1 MRPSTREQIGGG
13 LRLVVV
19 EAESPEA
26 ARCRRTAPE
35 TPSLAGANR
44 APSLIRARRGRAKA
58 CPEGRLNVIAGYTT
72 THAGPLAD
80 VFEPRCWRLRALAN
94 HPPVHACPNWGL
106 FAVSSALQ
114 SPMRTSGSQSLRR
127 FQTEKFNFVIL
138 TGPSAHGS
146 CQERG
151 RRHGW

>member
-114 SPMRTSGSQSLRR
+114 SPMRQR
-127 FQTEKFNFVIL
+127 
-138 TGPSAHGS
+138 
-146 CQERG
+146 
-151 RRHGW
+151 

>member
-114 SPMRTSGSQSLRR
+114 SPMRMRFRLPSNSVACSSG
-127 FQTEKFNFVIL
+127 
-138 TGPSAHGS
+138 
-146 CQERG
+146 
-151 RRHGW
+151 

>member
-114 SPMRTSGSQSLRR
+114 SPMR
-127 FQTEKFNFVIL
+127 FPVAHEKNHQRSFTLLLSRSDIL
-138 TGPSAHGS
+138 FEVRCVLT
-146 CQERG
+146 
-151 RRHGW
+151 